1 VSFYHCWDVE
11 PTPKAAKTWSGE
23 QVAVAINGV
32 LSTLRDAGKFA
43 EQVGSSYILGEGM
56 DLDIVALIHRDVGI
70 SRAEELLSSADYGVS
85 SDGSG
90 AVEDDKF
97 RCFRKGDVNVML
109 TADED
114 WFWNFVKSA
123 EVCKALKLTEKWQRI
138 AVHRV
143 LMDDEDADLA
153 VRTAQALHA
162 A

>member
-1 VSFYHCWDVE
+1 VE

-90 AVEDDKF
+90 AVEDEKF
-97 RCFRKGDVNVML
+97 R
-109 TADED
+109 A
-114 WFWNFVKSA
+114 SA
-123 EVCKALKLTEKWQRI
+123 RAT
-138 AVHRV
+138 
-143 LMDDEDADLA
+143 
-153 VRTAQALHA
+153 
-162 A
+162 